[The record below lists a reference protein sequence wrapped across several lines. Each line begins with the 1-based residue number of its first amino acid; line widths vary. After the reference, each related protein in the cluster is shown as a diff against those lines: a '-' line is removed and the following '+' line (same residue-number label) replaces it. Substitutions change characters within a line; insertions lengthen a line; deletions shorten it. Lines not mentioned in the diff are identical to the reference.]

1 MAREAAL
8 VRALP
13 REVGH
18 PTILGEGVSQGHG
31 WIVTREVHGQDLAE
45 AWPTLTPADQ
55 RRAVHQLW
63 ARARVM
69 HEAVAT
75 LSSHVPSHGGFVP
88 ATHDE
93 ASAMARRAEHALG
106 LSSAQRTRLHALVDD
121 WFRLAP
127 EVPLVVDHGDL
138 ALMNALWD
146 GEVVALLDV
155 EYALLGPVEIDLCR
169 LVCEAR
175 VSEDG
180 RRVESDAGDA
190 AIEIASREMHPA
202 HGRSLIHGAAVLD
215 QLRDLDIWLAQDG
228 AGEPVAQWRPVRLLT
243 GLLAPDGGYL
253 APLVG

>member
-13 REVGH
+13 RESGH
-18 PTILGEGVSQGHG
+18 PTILEAGVSQGHG

-138 ALMNALWD
+138 ALMNA
-146 GEVVALLDV
+146 
-155 EYALLGPVEIDLCR
+155 
-169 LVCEAR
+169 
-175 VSEDG
+175 
-180 RRVESDAGDA
+180 
-190 AIEIASREMHPA
+190 
-202 HGRSLIHGAAVLD
+202 
-215 QLRDLDIWLAQDG
+215 
-228 AGEPVAQWRPVRLLT
+228 
-243 GLLAPDGGYL
+243 
-253 APLVG
+253 